1 MTVILV
7 IHTVLC
13 DLNTIR
19 VSGSHIYKY
28 KGNTMPNILFIIKH
42 KRKMT
47 IATFNK
53 DATSDE
59 STIVNLMIIANG
71 YIKSFF

>member
-1 MTVILV
+1 
-7 IHTVLC
+7 
-13 DLNTIR
+13 
-19 VSGSHIYKY
+19 
-28 KGNTMPNILFIIKH
+28 
-42 KRKMT
+42 MT

-59 STIVNLMIIANG
+59 SPIVNLMIIANG